1 MTARTGSSTRRGRG
15 DQGTF
20 HCAGPH
26 RSLPSAP
33 RTAEPKPEPE
43 PEPEPS
49 QLRAAAPVAACV
61 SPLPE
66 VGDNM
71 LSPPPTLSHQQ
82 KIVVSR
88 PSLVHLLL
96 LLESQS
102 LSPQAPSEQGR
113 EGEGRGG
120 KKSQERENCACARAV
135 AGLRPEIT
143 APPTSIRKS
152 LPGTCLLCGLAAQV
166 FV

>member
-66 VGDNM
+66 N
-71 LSPPPTLSHQQ
+71 H
-82 KIVVSR
+82 
-88 PSLVHLLL
+88 
-96 LLESQS
+96 
-102 LSPQAPSEQGR
+102 
-113 EGEGRGG
+113 
-120 KKSQERENCACARAV
+120 
-135 AGLRPEIT
+135 AGLIHQRILYET
-143 APPTSIRKS
+143 ELGKDGNRVVTSDS
-152 LPGTCLLCGLAAQV
+152 ETELPKIY
-166 FV
+166 